1 MQQEIRTKTLDP
13 NFDIA
18 MGAYDSAEACELV
31 EEVLPV
37 MGTEKQYGLVQRQ
50 WNSGNTKYKPQADG
64 YYEEGNI

>member
-31 EEVLPV
+31 
-37 MGTEKQYGLVQRQ
+37 
-50 WNSGNTKYKPQADG
+50 
-64 YYEEGNI
+64 